1 MATPEVSAEKIAVLE
16 AELLNTSGDVP
27 LHNRFRSLFTL
38 KSLKNEE
45 AVKIISKG
53 THTLIYPSR
62 S

>member
-53 THTLIYPSR
+53 THALMYPSQ